1 MKKFVNA
8 LEGLFFGLKKDRS
21 IKIQF
26 FLGLLAILYCF
37 YLQIQLM
44 EWMIVILCIGLV
56 LVSEYFNTAIEKM
69 CDAYTN
75 DYHPTIKEI
84 KDISAA
90 AVFIS
95 ALISFIIMLLIIIK
109 NGGILL

>member
-1 MKKFVNA
+1 MKKFMFA
-8 LEGLFFGLKKDRS
+8 IEGLIFGLKKDRS

-26 FLGLLAILYCF
+26 FLGILAVLYCM
-37 YLQIQLM
+37 YLQIQLI
-44 EWMIVILCIGLV
+44 EWMIVIPCIGLV

-75 DYHPTIKEI
+75 NYSPVIKQI
-84 KDISAA
+84 KDISSA

-95 ALISFIIMLLIIIK
+95 ALVSFIIMLLIIIK
-109 NGGILL
+109 NGGIFK